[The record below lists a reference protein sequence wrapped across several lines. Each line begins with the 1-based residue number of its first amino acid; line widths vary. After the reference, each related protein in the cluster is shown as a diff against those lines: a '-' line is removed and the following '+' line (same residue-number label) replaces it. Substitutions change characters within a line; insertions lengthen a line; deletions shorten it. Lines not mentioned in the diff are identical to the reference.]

1 MSFSS
6 ETREELCR
14 LPFGED
20 CCVRA
25 ELAALIHV
33 AGTIT
38 LSGGEMA
45 LRIATESASCARRVF
60 RLFKRVYGIAPQ
72 VASGQ
77 KRRLKKNHAYY
88 LTVTKGAR
96 EALEDAGLISKKGG
110 GLVFN
115 RGIDRE
121 LVRRD
126 CCRRAYIRG
135 AFLGAGSL
143 TTPEKGYHLEFVLS
157 TEEFARDLMALINS
171 FSLGAKN
178 LARKGSYV
186 VYLKEGESISS
197 LLVVI
202 GAMNSVLALENVR
215 VLKEMRNQV
224 NRSVNCETANLAK
237 TAFAA
242 ARQIEAIT
250 ALESSGKLAKLSAP
264 LREMAAVRLD
274 NPEASLIE
282 LGEMLDPPVGKSAV
296 NHRLRRLEEM
306 AQQLRQEK
314 GDY

>member
-1 MSFSS
+1 M
-6 ETREELCR
+6 
-14 LPFGED
+14 
-20 CCVRA
+20 
-25 ELAALIHV
+25 
-33 AGTIT
+33 
-38 LSGGEMA
+38 
-45 LRIATESASCARRVF
+45 
-60 RLFKRVYGIAPQ
+60 
-72 VASGQ
+72 
-77 KRRLKKNHAYY
+77 
-88 LTVTKGAR
+88 
-96 EALEDAGLISKKGG
+96 
-110 GLVFN
+110 
-115 RGIDRE
+115 
-121 LVRRD
+121 
-126 CCRRAYIRG
+126 
-135 AFLGAGSL
+135 
-143 TTPEKGYHLEFVLS
+143 LS

>member
-14 LPFGED
+14 LPFGEE

-38 LSGGEMA
+38 LSGGGMA

-88 LTVTKGAR
+88 LTVTQGAR
-96 EALEDAGLISKKGG
+96 EALEDAGLLSKKGG

-202 GAMNSVLALENVR
+202 GAMNSVLALDNVR